1 MQVRMTVPGRPRRSW
16 RSSRERPFAHRGNC
30 ISATA
35 GTSADYTP
43 ARMAAGFERQIRVRE
58 EYRRRNPS
66 WVDSVRMYQTLV
78 GNVAADGARVLDL
91 GCGRNRLHRDDRS
104 CAPGATVFGV
114 DPDITALAT
123 NSVVE
128 HRVLAS
134 GEELPFPSGS
144 FDVVASAW
152 VLEHLDHPG
161 LVFSEV
167 HRVLIKGGRF
177 VFLTPNAWN
186 YNAWMIRAIPHR
198 WHAGITRRLYGR
210 GEGDAYPVRYR
221 ANTGARLQRLLNAA
235 GFDET
240 ELIYNGD
247 PSYIAF
253 NRPLLEVS
261 FGIERILTA
270 PRLRSGQV
278 HLLGVARA

>member
-1 MQVRMTVPGRPRRSW
+1 MSVHPRGSW
-16 RSSRERPFAHRGNC
+16 RSSRERPFAHRANC

-35 GTSADYTP
+35 ATIGDYTA
-43 ARMAAGFERQIRVRE
+43 ARMAAGFERQTRARQ

-66 WVDSVRMYQTLV
+66 WVDGVRMYQTLIGAV
-78 GNVAADGARVLDL
+78 SADGARILDL
-91 GCGRNRLHRDDRS
+91 GCGRNRLHGDDHS
-104 CAPGATVFGV
+104 CAAGATVFGV
-114 DPDITALAT
+114 DPDIAALAT
-123 NSVVE
+123 NRGIE
-128 HRVLAS
+128 HRILAS
-134 GEELPFPSGS
+134 GEELPFRSAS

-167 HRVLIKGGRF
+167 HRVLVRGGRF

-198 WHAGITRRLYGR
+198 WHAGMTRRLYGR

-221 ANTGARLQRLLNAA
+221 ANTSVRLHRLLNAA

-240 ELIYNGD
+240 ELTFNGD

-253 NRPLLEVS
+253 NRPLLEIS
-261 FGIERILTA
+261 FGIERVLA
-270 PRLRSGQV
+270 SPRLRSAQV
-278 HLLGVARA
+278 HVLGVASA